1 MVLRL
6 ASLAVLAL
14 ASAIEAQEP
23 VKAPAKQPPSKAAAP
38 TKQTPATSGKALTT
52 APATTKPAM
61 PSATPGWLGFRT
73 DPKDRAIVLEV
84 APDSPAERAG
94 MMPGDRIVSSDQLA
108 YTIATKAN
116 AKPGAPA
123 SLATY
128 VAGPIAGRTYHMTL
142 ARDGETIAISMI
154 AVAPPAGQE
163 VELRPT
169 RAPARVPDTLRAEID
184 AYRTELTRTTLR
196 PSQRLSTTPT
206 MVPDSLQTTGRAVTL
221 IATRANV
228 VSGAELEQLNPALGE
243 YFGGISEGV
252 LVIRV
257 GAESPAANAGL
268 QPGDVVTTVNGADVA
283 TISALRERVAD
294 AAGTITLGI
303 VRKGNPATV
312 VLRKEE

>member
-1 MVLRL
+1 M
-6 ASLAVLAL
+6 
-14 ASAIEAQEP
+14 
-23 VKAPAKQPPSKAAAP
+23 KA
-38 TKQTPATSGKALTT
+38 
-52 APATTKPAM
+52 
-61 PSATPGWLGFRT
+61 
-73 DPKDRAIVLEV
+73 
-84 APDSPAERAG
+84 
-94 MMPGDRIVSSDQLA
+94 GDRIVSSDQLA
-108 YTIATKAN
+108 YTIATKAS

-128 VAGPIAGRTYHMTL
+128 VARPIAGRTYHMTL
-142 ARDGETIAISMI
+142 ARDGETFAISMI
-154 AVAPPAGQE
+154 AVAPPAGQDI
-163 VELRPT
+163 ELRPT

-221 IATRANV
+221 LATRANV
-228 VSGAELEQLNPALGE
+228 VSGAEVEQLNPALGE

-283 TISALRERVAD
+283 TISDFRERVAD

-303 VRKGNPATV
+303 VRKGTSATV
-312 VLRKEE
+312 TLRRE